1 MTMPFQKNHKLGAQ
15 PLNEEPFDKT
25 PVCFN
30 VRKGVRNKLKAIPDW
45 KERLRTFVDKLIE
58 ETGDSCQ

>member
-1 MTMPFQKNHKLGAQ
+1 MPFQKNHKLGAQ